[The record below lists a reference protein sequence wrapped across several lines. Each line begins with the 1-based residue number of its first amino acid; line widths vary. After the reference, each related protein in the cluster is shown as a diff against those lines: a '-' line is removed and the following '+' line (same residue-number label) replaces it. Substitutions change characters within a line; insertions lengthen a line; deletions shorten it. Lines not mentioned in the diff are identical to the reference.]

1 MSEGFARHANSVPL
15 PRALFAVRPRARGT
29 PRFGTGL
36 VLAYFVCVMLADPIR
51 QVTGFLLD
59 EAAFALFFAVAIT
72 HAALR
77 RDLRLGP
84 PGILALVF
92 AAYALLLSL
101 YRGIGGL
108 VLIEG
113 AGLLVKPAL
122 VFMAAFNLSL
132 DERAALGMPRTV
144 GRFLSGVAVAVF
156 AYSILFDVLLQA
168 NPIPGFPPPPQRF
181 PFPIMR
187 GLFSHAGNFA
197 SVMTICAIWSLS
209 SFLFTKRPFDLFV
222 FAAAASSVVGSQR
235 IKGILFVCA
244 SLFLAVYAAR
254 FMKSGKARGVT
265 VALGSAAVALLT
277 FGMVWFLF
285 DTLFP
290 AERRFYFSE
299 ASDALRTKLLL
310 AAVDIARATNGFGA
324 GAGQWGSLTSI
335 THYSAYYWRY
345 GLALTY
351 GATKKIPGSC
361 SINGGLG
368 TSEKWAGSDS
378 RSSSRS
384 AERA

>member
-1 MSEGFARHANSVPL
+1 
-15 PRALFAVRPRARGT
+15 
-29 PRFGTGL
+29 
-36 VLAYFVCVMLADPIR
+36 
-51 QVTGFLLD
+51 
-59 EAAFALFFAVAIT
+59 
-72 HAALR
+72 
-77 RDLRLGP
+77 
-84 PGILALVF
+84 
-92 AAYALLLSL
+92 
-101 YRGIGGL
+101 
-108 VLIEG
+108 
-113 AGLLVKPAL
+113 
-122 VFMAAFNLSL
+122 MAAFNLSL

-335 THYSAYYWRY
+335 THYSVYYWRY

-351 GATKKIPGSC
+351 GATQKDPWFVLDQWWAWYIGEMGWFGFALFLAFCGTCLAMNFRIGRQALRLGPAHAALCVAACLSLLYGVTTGFAAQNMSVAPTGYLVMSLPGLVLA
-361 SINGGLG
+361 ID
-368 TSEKWAGSDS
+368 W
-378 RSSSRS
+378 
-384 AERA
+384 